1 MVGYA
6 QTFLPSALAAGCAGM
21 LRQPALTFTREKRTQ
36 AAKRDPTVRRVVT
49 QLSVFSGH
57 KKLPKKL
64 KLSVEDLLRH
74 NVVHKAWKLYMRDK
88 KIERTQRLKEQYD
101 KIQEACE
108 ELEKVGGYIMA
119 EAFKPEK
126 GKRFTP
132 ELRVPTETPPNE
144 PFPINWK
151 RSDIT
156 KKKPAQK
163 RR

>member
-1 MVGYA
+1 V
-6 QTFLPSALAAGCAGM
+6 S
-21 LRQPALTFTREKRTQ
+21 PAVITREKRTQ

-64 KLSVEDLLRH
+64 KLSIEDLLRH
-74 NVVHKAWKLYMRDK
+74 NVVHKAWKFYMRDK
-88 KIERTQRLKEQYD
+88 KLERTERLKAQYS

-108 ELEKVGGYIMA
+108 ELETVGGYVMA

-126 GKRFTP
+126 GKRFSP

-144 PFPINWK
+144 PFHVSWK
-151 RSDIT
+151 RTDVT
-156 KKKPAQK
+156 KVKKSAPK
-163 RR
+163 RQ